1 MARPPRAQPPAGLS
15 VTRLAPPPLYCQA
28 PRQASRL
35 TVPGPHPSAPGHPP
49 LLLSLGAL
57 NPGRAWRSRPL
68 SGPGPSFTPPGPRPP
83 SGAAPPPSS
92 GSPGPRRAWGL
103 RGPSRLSVIRASV
116 DCRPAPGLPSPAS
129 GPSSPLR
136 PIRAA
141 SGAPSPARLSVAP
154 LSLVPEALAVSQFA
168 SSSPGPSERPRRPE
182 PFGVSR
188 SPIPSLSSPLAVL
201 AQRLGLHSPG
211 PHGLSGRQRRPR
223 AVSLV
228 TLPWAWPPG
237 LRPGL
242 QASAPAPK

>member
-1 MARPPRAQPPAGLS
+1 MP
-15 VTRLAPPPLYCQA
+15 
-28 PRQASRL
+28 
-35 TVPGPHPSAPGHPP
+35 PGHPP
-49 LLLSLGAL
+49 LLLTLGAL

-116 DCRPAPGLPSPAS
+116 DCRPAPGLPSPALWPFLAVPANPSGLRRS
-129 GPSSPLR
+129 GPC
-136 PIRAA
+136 
-141 SGAPSPARLSVAP
+141 PSVSRS
-154 LSLVPEALAVSQFA
+154 LSLAPDALAVSQFA
-168 SSSPGPSERPRRPE
+168 PSSPGPSERPRHPE
-182 PFGVSR
+182 PFGLSR
-188 SPIPSLSSPLAVL
+188 SSISSLSSPLAAL
-201 AQRLGLHSPG
+201 AQRLGLQSPG

-228 TLPWAWPPG
+228 RLPRAWPPG

>member
-116 DCRPAPGLPSPAS
+116 DCRPAPTRS
-129 GPSSPLR
+129 GPPFTRFWPFLAAPANPSGLR
-136 PIRAA
+136 RSEPC
-141 SGAPSPARLSVAP
+141 PS
-154 LSLVPEALAVSQFA
+154 
-168 SSSPGPSERPRRPE
+168 
-182 PFGVSR
+182 VSR
-188 SPIPSLSSPLAVL
+188 ST
-201 AQRLGLHSPG
+201 QLGTRG
-211 PHGLSGRQRRPR
+211 PGRQSVRFLQPR
-223 AVSLV
+223 AVRKASAPRAFRRLPQPHPL
-228 TLPWAWPPG
+228 TLQSAGCPRPAAWPPQSRPPRSVRQTAEAARRQSGYVALG
-237 LRPGL
+237 L
-242 QASAPAPK
+242 ASWP